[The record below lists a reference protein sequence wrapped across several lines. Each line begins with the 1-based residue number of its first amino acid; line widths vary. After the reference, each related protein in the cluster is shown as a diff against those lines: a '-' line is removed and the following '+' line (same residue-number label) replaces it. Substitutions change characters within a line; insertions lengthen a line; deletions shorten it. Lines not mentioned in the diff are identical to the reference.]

1 MIVHLIL
8 ERQIDG
14 SVLSRGRWWVGAH
27 PAPVREN
34 IDDSRNR
41 GSGWR
46 QGAAGGMLAT
56 LGFQGSSQE

>member
-1 MIVHLIL
+1 MFECQKDSRRFHGKKKMIVHLIL

-14 SVLSRGRWWVGAH
+14 SVLSRGRWWGGAH

-41 GSGWR
+41 GSG
-46 QGAAGGMLAT
+46 
-56 LGFQGSSQE
+56 